1 MTETELK
8 NLPNSTT
15 GKRMLKRI
23 SPIYGNSIFMKMFV
37 DAEGQEYQA
46 IREYFESLRDQ
57 FHTPSVTWA
66 IEAQERRYSVVP
78 NNELTLEERRARLRI
93 KLETKRPLN
102 PAILE
107 KYARD
112 NYGIDVYLD
121 EVSEPGYIT
130 LTIEDYSKA
139 ERFIKW
145 LTVEKPAH
153 LMIHVIVYKKVEF
166 PTYIGI
172 GRFVRGHITINRIDD
187 VTIEPRKI
195 TDVLGSRTMVI
206 EPHQVTITDGDEITI
221 IPISGPLSDALALNL
236 GFQTSAPRTITL
248 PNPKPDLTAEEVNE
262 VSAFAVDREIFV
274 NTTGETTESVTEAN
288 LITITETE
296 LDLSLYFKGDDE
308 HG

>member
-8 NLPNSTT
+8 NLPHTTT

-37 DAEGQEYQA
+37 DAEGREFQD

-57 FHTPSVTWA
+57 FHTPSVSWA

-78 NNELTLEERRARLRI
+78 DNSLTLEERRARLRI
-93 KLETKRPLN
+93 KLEAKRPLN

-107 KYARD
+107 KFAKD

-121 EVSEPGYIT
+121 EVSEPGYIVMT
-130 LTIEDYSKA
+130 VEDYSKA

-145 LTVEKPAH
+145 LLIEKPAH
-153 LMIHVIVYKKVEF
+153 LMIHVIVYKKIIF
-166 PTYIGI
+166 PAYVGI
-172 GRFVRGHITINRIDD
+172 AQFRRGHITINRMDE

-221 IPISGPLSDALALNL
+221 IPIDNVLSDALALNL

-248 PNPKPDLTAEEVNE
+248 PNPKPDLTADEINE

-274 NTTGETTESVTEAN
+274 NNTGETTGSVTEAK
-288 LITITETE
+288 LITVTETE
-296 LDLSLYFKGDDE
+296 LDLSLYFQGDDSD
-308 HG
+308 G

>member
-8 NLPNSTT
+8 NLPVTVT

-37 DAEGQEYQA
+37 DAEGREFQD

-93 KLETKRPLN
+93 KLEAKRPLN

-107 KYARD
+107 QYAKD

-121 EVSEPGYIT
+121 EVSEPGYINIT
-130 LTIEDYSKA
+130 VEDYSKA
-139 ERFIKW
+139 ERFVKW
-145 LTVEKPAH
+145 LLVEKPAH
-153 LMIHVIVYKKVEF
+153 LMIHVIVYRKIIF
-166 PTYIGI
+166 PAYVGHAQF
-172 GRFVRGHITINRIDD
+172 RRGHITINRMGE

-195 TDVLGSRTMVI
+195 TDVVGSRTMVI
-206 EPHQVTITDGDEITI
+206 EPHQVTITDGDEISI
-221 IPISGPLSDALALNL
+221 IPINNTASDALALNL
-236 GFQTSAPRTITL
+236 GFTTSAPRTITL
-248 PNPKPDLTAEEVNE
+248 SNTTPDLSAREVNE

-274 NTTGETTESVTEAN
+274 NNTGETTESVTEAN

-296 LDLSLYFKGDDE
+296 LDLNLYFKGDDDD
-308 HG
+308 G